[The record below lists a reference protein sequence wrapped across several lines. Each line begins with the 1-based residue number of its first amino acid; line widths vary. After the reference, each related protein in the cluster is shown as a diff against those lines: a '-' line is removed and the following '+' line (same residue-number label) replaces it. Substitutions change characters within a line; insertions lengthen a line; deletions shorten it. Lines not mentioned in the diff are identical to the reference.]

1 MTDRYCIVG
10 AGACGLPLIK
20 AFKERGIPFDCFERE
35 SEIGG
40 IWNPE
45 SLHAVYASTYLNSS
59 KKLSRYPDF
68 PMPADYPHY
77 LSRDQAQD
85 YLKAYARHFGL
96 YDSIAF
102 GKSVERVARTTNG
115 FDVQIAG
122 EPAPRRYR
130 GVAVANGHHWETKQP
145 AHPGRFDGEL
155 LHSHDVKSRDALVD
169 KRVLVV
175 GAGNSACDIAADAAV
190 VARKAVH
197 SMRRSYYF
205 VPKIVLGRPTD
216 VVIDLTSRWP
226 LPRIVMR
233 GLYRVGLRLYVGPL
247 RRYGLPQPD
256 HGLFGAHPTVTTT
269 YLDHVAHGRIA
280 VRPEVE
286 RLDGSTVWFSDG
298 TSEEIDLVVYA
309 TGYRFSFPFL
319 DRSLIFDQHGRSGLF
334 LHLFHRELDDF
345 FVLGLFEPAEGG
357 VWQLADYQ
365 ARLVAASI
373 VARARDPE
381 AARWFGALKATATPD
396 VGHGIRF
403 KETDWHRFEIQH
415 YRYRRYMQKLLDR
428 FGACAT
434 ASYPSQGDEQA
445 RPLSLAS

>member
-40 IWNPE
+40 VWNPE
-45 SLHAVYASTYLNSS
+45 SPHAVYASTYLNSS

-68 PMPADYPHY
+68 PMPAEYPHY
-77 LSRDQAQD
+77 LSREQAQD
-85 YLKAYARHFGL
+85 YLQAYARHFGL
-96 YDSIAF
+96 YEHIAF
-102 GKSVERVARTTNG
+102 GKTVDRIERAG
-115 FDVQIAG
+115 DGYEVQIAG
-122 EPAPRRYR
+122 EAGTRRYR
-130 GVAVANGHHWETKQP
+130 GVAVANGHHWETKRP
-145 AHPGRFDGEL
+145 VHPGEFAGEI
-155 LHSHDVKSRDALVD
+155 LHSHDVRSRETLAG

-175 GAGNSACDIAADAAV
+175 GAGNSACDIVADAAV

-197 SMRRSYYF
+197 AMRRSTYF
-205 VPKIVLGRPTD
+205 VPKIVMGRPTD

-233 GLYRVGLRLYVGPL
+233 GLYRIGLRLYIGPL

-256 HGLFGAHPTVTTT
+256 HGLFEAHPTVTTT
-269 YLDHVAHGRIA
+269 YLDHVAHGRVA
-280 VRPEVE
+280 VRPEIE
-286 RLDGSTVWFSDG
+286 RLDGLTVWFNDG
-298 TSEEIDLVVYA
+298 TSEDIDLIVYA
-309 TGYRFSFPFL
+309 TGYRLSFPFL
-319 DRSLIFDQHGRSGLF
+319 DRSLIFDHHGRSGLF
-334 LHLFHRELDDF
+334 LHLFHRTLDDF
-345 FVLGLFEPAEGG
+345 FMLGLFEPAEGG

-373 VARARDPE
+373 VACARNAKE
-381 AARWFGALKATATPD
+381 WERFKALKADATPD

-415 YRYRRYMQKLLDR
+415 YRYRRYMQRLLEG
-428 FGACAT
+428 FGKS
-434 ASYPSQGDEQA
+434 ASAAYPASEA
-445 RPLSLAS
+445 IERVRLAS